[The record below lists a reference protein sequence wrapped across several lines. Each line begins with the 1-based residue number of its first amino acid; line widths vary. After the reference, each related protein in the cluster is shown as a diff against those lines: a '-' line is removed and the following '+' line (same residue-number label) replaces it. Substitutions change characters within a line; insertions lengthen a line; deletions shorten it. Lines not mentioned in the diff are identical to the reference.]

1 MGEHRT
7 WALVRDLITKYLE
20 DGDWRGTEILEDI
33 KVGFSVDR
41 SGFIRVDKD
50 ISMYRS
56 DPSSEG
62 YSMVYC
68 ILSVREFR
76 NPSTCDLS
84 RKCLI

>member
-1 MGEHRT
+1 MGSCKGSDHIIFGGWRLEGHRNF
-7 WALVRDLITKYLE
+7 
-20 DGDWRGTEILEDI
+20 RGH
-33 KVGFSVDR
+33 KGCFSVDR
-41 SGFIRVDKD
+41 SGFVRVDKD
-50 ISMYRS
+50 ISMYGS